1 MQPLKKGSY
10 TQRSVW
16 QYRPLYRWWSRSK
29 KSESAIFICPIDEE
43 EKGELIVEDSEY
55 EETLDFDMN
64 HLGRKMLNTEGE
76 PLNITDQVCK
86 YYLES
91 HFHIFMYK
99 TNKGYFGPNFGN
111 KRENQMMSKGSKN
124 IRSFDNCG
132 EDFERMRIYIGESVF
147 NATALSVVVPF
158 AEKLCLSF

>member
-1 MQPLKKGSY
+1 MQQSKEGSY

-16 QYRPLYRWWSRSK
+16 QYRLLYRYDQGPK

-64 HLGRKMLNTEGE
+64 HLERKMLNTEGE
-76 PLNITDQVCK
+76 TLNITDQVCK

-99 TNKGYFGPNFGN
+99 TNKAIFWAKFW
-111 KRENQMMSKGSKN
+111 K
-124 IRSFDNCG
+124 
-132 EDFERMRIYIGESVF
+132 
-147 NATALSVVVPF
+147 
-158 AEKLCLSF
+158 